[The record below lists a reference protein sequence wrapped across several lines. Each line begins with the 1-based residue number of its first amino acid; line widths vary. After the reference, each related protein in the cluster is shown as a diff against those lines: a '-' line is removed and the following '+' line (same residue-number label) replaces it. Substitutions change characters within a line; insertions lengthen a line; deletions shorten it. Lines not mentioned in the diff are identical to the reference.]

1 MNTEDMISRYN
12 ESGADGFSDEETK
25 ALISSLIAERAER
38 RPILHVNEGRLYGLF
53 RQHMAEM
60 GVNRATIESMVSKA
74 VGSTATKLFDVER
87 LDKMM
92 MNHFEETMRM
102 RVIRRADEL
111 IDKLLREV
119 AKELMREKM
128 SNIRIE
134 VVNQ

>member
-1 MNTEDMISRYN
+1 
-12 ESGADGFSDEETK
+12 
-25 ALISSLIAERAER
+25 
-38 RPILHVNEGRLYGLF
+38 
-53 RQHMAEM
+53 
-60 GVNRATIESMVSKA
+60 
-74 VGSTATKLFDVER
+74 VER

>member
-1 MNTEDMISRYN
+1 
-12 ESGADGFSDEETK
+12 
-25 ALISSLIAERAER
+25 LIAERAER